1 MEDKLENITQ
11 NMQDN
16 NKENTEKEASEK
28 VLGRVIKITEH
39 ITDVEFVGK
48 NKPSI
53 HTILT
58 MEQNQR
64 VKLMGLKWVND
75 TTLTCMVLEGQNFL
89 YRNAIIIDTKKP
101 LMIPVGPAI
110 LGKAMDIYGRE
121 LDNLGEISRAIE
133 RPIINNPPT
142 LPETQIQKEI
152 LHTGIKVID
161 LMCPII
167 KGSKVGLV
175 GGAGVGKT
183 ILLTEIMYN
192 IIMLNPQKNV
202 CVFAGVGE
210 RSREGQELYK
220 ELSSSQIINNVAL
233 IFGTMSDNPAT
244 RYLTAHA
251 SATIAEYF
259 RDEMSKDVLFFMDNA
274 YRFAQA
280 GNEISNLMG
289 NIASEDGYQANL
301 ISEMAKVHERLTSR
315 NNSYLTTIEAV
326 YVPSDD
332 ILDQAIQTIY
342 RFLDT
347 TIVLTRDIYR
357 EGRLPAIDILASASN
372 AANIDIIGKKHY
384 DTIMNVQSILKTSE
398 KLEKIV
404 SLVGESELSEEDKIT
419 YERAR
424 KLKNYFTQNF
434 HVSANQTG
442 KPGQKVNLET
452 TIKDVNNIISGK
464 YDNIPAYKFSY
475 IGGVEESLSP

>member
-1 MEDKLENITQ
+1 MDVPNINYNDKNITE
-11 NMQDN
+11 DAE
-16 NKENTEKEASEK
+16 NKEK
-28 VLGRVIKITEH
+28 VAGRVIKVSDH
-39 ITDVEFVGK
+39 IIEVEFIG
-48 NKPSI
+48 NTKPSI
-53 HTILT
+53 NTVLT
-58 MEQNQR
+58 MEQNQK
-64 VKLMGLKWVND
+64 VKLLGLKWINN
-75 TTLTCMVLEGQNFL
+75 TTLSCMVLEGQNFL
-89 YRNAIIIDTKKP
+89 YRNAVVVDTKKP
-101 LMIPVGPAI
+101 LLVPVGPAI

-121 LDNLGEISRAIE
+121 LDEFGEISRAIE
-133 RPIINNPPT
+133 RPIINSPPT
-142 LPETQIQKEI
+142 LSETTTQKEI
-152 LHTGIKVID
+152 LQTGIKVVD

-167 KGSKVGLV
+167 KGGKVGLL

-192 IIMLNPQKNV
+192 IIMSDPQKNV

-220 ELSSSQIINNVAL
+220 ELSSSQILENVAL
-233 IFGTMSDNPAT
+233 IFGTMSDNPPT

-259 RDEMSKDVLFFMDNA
+259 RDEMGKNVLFFIDNI

-280 GNEISNLMG
+280 GNEISNLIG
-289 NIASEDGYQANL
+289 DIPSEDGYQANL
-301 ISEMAKVHERLTSR
+301 VSEMAKIHERLTSR
-315 NNSYLTTIEAV
+315 NNNHITTIEAV
-326 YVPSDD
+326 YVPADD

-372 AANIDIIGKKHY
+372 AANIDILGKKHY
-384 DTIMNVQSILKTSE
+384 DTIINVQSVLKTSE

-419 YERAR
+419 YERAK

-442 KPGQKVNLET
+442 KPGQKVDLET

-464 YDNIPAYKFSY
+464 YDNVPAYKFSY
-475 IGGVEESLSP
+475 IGGIEESLG